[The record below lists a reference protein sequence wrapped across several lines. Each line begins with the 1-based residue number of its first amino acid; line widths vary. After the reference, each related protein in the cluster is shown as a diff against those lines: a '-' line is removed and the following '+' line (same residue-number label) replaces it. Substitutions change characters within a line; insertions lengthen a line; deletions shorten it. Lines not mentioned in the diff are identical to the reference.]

1 MDIANDQELVKI
13 QISHLI
19 KFADSFKG
27 IEVHLPMNG
36 KFVKFNYSEDQF
48 IDILRKLQQKEVT
61 EVWVL
66 PSDCKKILDEIKE
79 SMSAKTFYDPKTS
92 DEKRVESIDN
102 SMKLVKNVINQL
114 GVDTET
120 VVLLK
125 TINTRAMSLLNE
137 SPSIFSFVK
146 RFKKNCSEEFL
157 RSMLTSYVMS
167 LMIDKFAWKS
177 DLVKEKG
184 ALASLLCD
192 VMLDKDDFNI
202 LRSWNKPF
210 EELPDRIRSHPVT
223 VSDKLRI
230 KRNVIPAETI
240 TIIEQHHEL
249 PNGKGYPNG
258 IGSNRFNQLSCIFIV
273 SQQFIEALFDVNFD
287 FEKRLE
293 IINRLQRKYDSKAF
307 EKALDSLVD
316 VVGG

>member
-1 MDIANDQELVKI
+1 MENDIVSDLVKI

-27 IEVHLPMNG
+27 IEVHLPVNG
-36 KFVKFNYSEDQF
+36 KFVKFNYSDDQF

-66 PSDCKKILDEIKE
+66 PADCKKILNEIQE
-79 SMSAKTFYDPKTS
+79 AMSAKTFYDPKTV
-92 DEKRVESIDN
+92 DEKRVESIDQ
-102 SMKLVKNVINQL
+102 SMKMIKSVINQL

-125 TINTRAMSLLNE
+125 TINTRAMSMLNE

-167 LMIDKFAWKS
+167 LMIDKFVWKS

-184 ALASLLCD
+184 ALASMLCD
-192 VMLDKDDFNI
+192 VMLEKDDFDI
-202 LRSWNKPF
+202 LAKWKKPF
-210 EELPDRIRSHPVT
+210 EELPDNIRTHPTSVAE
-223 VSDKLRI
+223 KLRI
-230 KRNVIPAETI
+230 KRNIIPAETI

-249 PNGKGYPNG
+249 PSGKGYPNG
-258 IGSNRFNQLSCIFIV
+258 INGNRFNQLSCIFIV
-273 SQQFIEALFDVNFD
+273 SQQFIESLFEVDFD

-293 IINRLQRKYDSKAF
+293 IINRLQRKYDSKSF
-307 EKALDSLVD
+307 EKALDALVD
-316 VVGG
+316 VVGA